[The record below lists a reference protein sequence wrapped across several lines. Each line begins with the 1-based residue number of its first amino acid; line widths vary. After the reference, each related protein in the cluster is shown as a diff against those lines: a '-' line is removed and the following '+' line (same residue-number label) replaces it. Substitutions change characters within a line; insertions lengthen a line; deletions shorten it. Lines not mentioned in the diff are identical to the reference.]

1 MTLDPKAVL
10 ARNLRRLRTAAGL
23 SQEELAGR
31 AGLHRTYISSVEHGN
46 RNVSIENIYA
56 LAKALGS
63 DPREL
68 LEPDPTDTDR
78 GGSDGIQG

>member
-1 MTLDPKAVL
+1 MQLDPKSIF
-10 ARNLRRLRTAAGL
+10 ARNLKRLRTAAGL

-56 LAKALGS
+56 IAKALGS

-68 LEPDPTDTDR
+68 LTPAPDDAD
-78 GGSDGIQG
+78 GGSPHGLQD